1 MLLRTLRTFLAVPG
15 LVALCLI
22 GANAAS
28 LDDEAGQVTRVK
40 GSAVAVQ
47 NAKTRVLAAGSSVY
61 VGDILSTGEG
71 GRLEIRMIDGGLFT
85 LGDATA
91 FIVLDYTFG
100 GAGSKGVVRLLSGAF
115 EAVSGKLAKLGGQR
129 LRMETEVATIG
140 IRGTKLWAGTM
151 PDGVFHVGLLSE
163 GRIVVENR
171 AGRVEITERNFG
183 THIESPNSPP
193 SRPSLWPQVMT
204 DMAIEII
211 SFDR

>member
-1 MLLRTLRTFLAVPG
+1 M
-15 LVALCLI
+15 VAS
-22 GANAAS
+22 AAS
-28 LDDEAGQVTRVK
+28 LDDEAGRVARVK
-40 GSAVAVQ
+40 GAAVAVQ
-47 NAKTRVLAAGSSVY
+47 NAKTRVLAVGDPVLI
-61 VGDILSTGEG
+61 GDILSTGAG

-91 FIVLDYTFG
+91 FIILDYTFG
-100 GAGSKGVVRLLSGAF
+100 GAASNGVVRLLSGAF
-115 EAVSGKLAKLGGQR
+115 EAVSGELAKLGGQP

-183 THIESPNSPP
+183 THIDGPNAAP
-193 SRPSLWPQVMT
+193 SKPSLWPQTMT
-204 DMAIEII
+204 NMATEII
-211 SFDR
+211 SFDQ